1 MMRFATRL
9 VDTRKPTPIP
19 ILRIGCNTEVNPAD
33 VHAIRHATGTRR
45 HELDDGLLRT
55 IWNDGYFPHIVDDM
69 PRIVHECL
77 KRLRSRF
84 YSVDVVQ
91 RTDGRLRIVEVGDGQ
106 VSDLVGSTP
115 KQFAAILAEHLL
127 R

>member
-33 VHAIRHATGTRR
+33 VHAIRHATGSRR

-55 IWNDGYFPHIVDDM
+55 IWNDGHFPHIVDDM
-69 PRIVHECL
+69 PRIVHECA

-84 YSVDVVQ
+84 YSVDVVR
-91 RTDGRLRIVEVGDGQ
+91 RTDGQLRIVEVGDGQ

-115 KQFAAILAEHLL
+115 KQFAAILAEHFL